1 MFCFCLMFTVASLHL
16 EHSSLMR
23 TGIDH
28 EPSLCRG
35 AERDINNGHEQQAL
49 AGSEAECH
57 CSTLERCQSRAPSEF
72 CSSSSAQVKHAAC
85 PIPIQL
91 PYLTE
96 LCIFW
101 GVLQTM
107 QSCMRFATSWHNV
120 SSLLSAVQFLS
131 EHLRMKDVRMYV
143 RDALRQYASL
153 QSFTPQASW
162 NAECYTGDRLLEEF
176 GFPYAA
182 DRATVAKAYPWLAEY
197 GKKEC
202 EGRLPRR
209 EVEKD
214 EFYEA

>member
-1 MFCFCLMFTVASLHL
+1 
-16 EHSSLMR
+16 
-23 TGIDH
+23 
-28 EPSLCRG
+28 
-35 AERDINNGHEQQAL
+35 
-49 AGSEAECH
+49 
-57 CSTLERCQSRAPSEF
+57 
-72 CSSSSAQVKHAAC
+72 
-85 PIPIQL
+85 
-91 PYLTE
+91 
-96 LCIFW
+96 
-101 GVLQTM
+101 M